1 VTIEHTILS
10 NLVHNENYMRKVFP
24 FLKYE
29 YFTEIKTKI
38 LFEKIQE
45 FIGKYNTLPSKE
57 ALEINVHNDKNV
69 SEDLFS
75 DVMNYITSL
84 ESSDSNIE
92 WLVDETEKFCK
103 DRAVYNAIV
112 DSIGII
118 DGRNKLKSK
127 DGIPALLQEALS
139 VSFDTS
145 IGHDY
150 IDDALN
156 RYEFYSRKEERIPFD
171 LDYFNKIT
179 NGGLPKKSLTICL
192 GGTGSGKSLWLCH
205 VAASYIEQGKNVLYI
220 TLEMAEERIAER
232 IDANLMNIDIHQ
244 LKDLPRETF
253 ESRIKKIQTKTQGKL
268 IIKEYPTASAHS
280 GHFKTLLN
288 ELSLKRKFKPDAIFI
303 DYLNICSS
311 ARYKAGSNV
320 NTYMVVKA
328 IAEELRGLA
337 VEYNVPILS
346 ATQTTRS
353 GYGNTDVELTDTSES
368 FGLPAT
374 ADFMFALISTE
385 DLEKMGQLMVKQ
397 LKNRYNDPSLYKR
410 FLIGVQRSKMKL
422 YDLEETAQQNI
433 SDSGRADDTDN
444 SMNRKFRKDFS
455 NIKV

>member
-45 FIGKYNTLPSKE
+45 FISKYNTLPSKE

-84 ESSDSNIE
+84 DSSDSNIE

-156 RYEFYSRKEERIPFD
+156 RYEFYNRKEERIPFD
-171 LDYFNKIT
+171 LNYFNKIT
-179 NGGLPKKSLTICL
+179 NGGLPGKSLTI
-192 GGTGSGKSLWLCH
+192 
-205 VAASYIEQGKNVLYI
+205 VLAGCVHPDTKVKI
-220 TLEMAEERIAER
+220 
-232 IDANLMNIDIHQ
+232 
-244 LKDLPRETF
+244 
-253 ESRIKKIQTKTQGKL
+253 RIKK
-268 IIKEYPTASAHS
+268 
-280 GHFKTLLN
+280 
-288 ELSLKRKFKPDAIFI
+288 
-303 DYLNICSS
+303 
-311 ARYKAGSNV
+311 
-320 NTYMVVKA
+320 
-328 IAEELRGLA
+328 
-337 VEYNVPILS
+337 
-346 ATQTTRS
+346 
-353 GYGNTDVELTDTSES
+353 
-368 FGLPAT
+368 
-374 ADFMFALISTE
+374 
-385 DLEKMGQLMVKQ
+385 
-397 LKNRYNDPSLYKR
+397 
-410 FLIGVQRSKMKL
+410 
-422 YDLEETAQQNI
+422 
-433 SDSGRADDTDN
+433 
-444 SMNRKFRKDFS
+444 
-455 NIKV
+455 